1 MLKGAEESWMIGGNI
16 DGFISCIERGV
27 RGVRVPAPEI
37 NQQSMERKGDK
48 ILKTR
53 LASTRPDK
61 SCLIAVFVRNSPWE
75 NVSLGGTTAIQ

>member
-1 MLKGAEESWMIGGNI
+1 MIGGNI

-27 RGVRVPAPEI
+27 SGVRVPAPEI

-53 LASTRPDK
+53 QILFDCSFCK
-61 SCLIAVFVRNSPWE
+61 KFSMGKCLFRGHDSYTMM
-75 NVSLGGTTAIQ
+75 LLLTTLTETGS

>member
-61 SCLIAVFVRNSPWE
+61 SCLIVTRDSNWSWGPLRYAE
-75 NVSLGGTTAIQ
+75 